1 MFNKNRNLMRKN
13 SDLNTNSINLIGAG
27 TVINGEVIS
36 NGDVRVDG
44 TVVGSVSSKGKVVIG
59 STGNVEGE
67 IVCQNAD
74 VSGKISGNISVAEI
88 LSLKAT
94 ANVIGDIIA
103 SKLSIEPGANFM
115 GSCSMGGTIKNILNA
130 DKQEREKTEKIAG
143 LR

>member
-1 MFNKNRNLMRKN
+1 MFNKNRNLMGKN

-36 NGDVRVDG
+36 NGDIRVDG
-44 TVVGSVSSKGKVVIG
+44 TVTGSVSSKGKVVIG

-94 ANVIGDIIA
+94 ANLIGDIIA

-115 GSCSMGGTIKNILNA
+115 GSCSMGGMVKNILNA
-130 DKQEREKTEKIAG
+130 DK
-143 LR
+143 

>member
-1 MFNKNRNLMRKN
+1 MFNKNGNLMRKN

-36 NGDVRVDG
+36 NGDLRVDG

-59 STGNVEGE
+59 NTGNVEGE

-94 ANVIGDIIA
+94 ASVIGDIIA

>member
-1 MFNKNRNLMRKN
+1 MFNKNRNLMGKN
-13 SDLNTNSINLIGAG
+13 SDPNTSSINLIGAG
-27 TVINGEVIS
+27 TIINGEVIS
-36 NGDVRVDG
+36 NGDIRVDG

-59 STGNVEGE
+59 STGNVDGE

-94 ANVIGDIIA
+94 ANLIGDIIA

-115 GSCSMGGTIKNILNA
+115 GSCSMGGMVKNIVNA
-130 DKQEREKTEKIAG
+130 DKQEREKAEKIA
-143 LR
+143 

>member
-1 MFNKNRNLMRKN
+1 MFNKNRNMMGKN
-13 SDLNTNSINLIGAG
+13 SDSSSSSINLIGAG
-27 TVINGEVIS
+27 TIINGEVIS
-36 NGDVRVDG
+36 NGDIRVDG

-94 ANVIGDIIA
+94 ANLIGDIIA

-115 GSCSMGGTIKNILNA
+115 GSCSMGGMVKNIVNA
-130 DKQEREKTEKIAG
+130 DKQEREKAEKIA
-143 LR
+143 

>member
-1 MFNKNRNLMRKN
+1 MFNKNRNLMGKN
-13 SDLNTNSINLIGAG
+13 SDLNTSSINLIGAG
-27 TVINGEVIS
+27 TVINGEIIS

-94 ANVIGDIIA
+94 ANLIGDIAA

-115 GSCSMGGTIKNILNA
+115 GSCTMGGMVKNIINA
-130 DKQEREKTEKIAG
+130 DKKEREKVEKIA
-143 LR
+143 

>member
-1 MFNKNRNLMRKN
+1 MFNKNRNLMGKN
-13 SDLNTNSINLIGAG
+13 SDPTTSSINLIGAG

-36 NGDVRVDG
+36 NGDIRVDG
-44 TVVGSVSSKGKVVIG
+44 TVIGSVSSKGKVVIG

-94 ANVIGDIIA
+94 ANLIGDIIA

-115 GSCSMGGTIKNILNA
+115 GSCSMGGMVKNIVNA
-130 DKQEREKTEKIAG
+130 DKQEREKAEKIA
-143 LR
+143 

>member
-1 MFNKNRNLMRKN
+1 MFNKNRNLMGKN
-13 SDLNTNSINLIGAG
+13 SDLNTSSINLIGAG

-59 STGNVEGE
+59 STGNVEGQ

-94 ANVIGDIIA
+94 ANLIGDIIA

-115 GSCSMGGTIKNILNA
+115 GSCSMGGTIKNMLNA
-130 DKQEREKTEKIAG
+130 DKQEREKAEKIA
-143 LR
+143 

>member
-1 MFNKNRNLMRKN
+1 MFNKNRNMMGKN
-13 SDLNTNSINLIGAG
+13 SDSSSSSINLIGTG
-27 TVINGEVIS
+27 TIINGEVIS
-36 NGDVRVDG
+36 NGDIRVDG

-94 ANVIGDIIA
+94 ANLIGDIIA

-115 GSCSMGGTIKNILNA
+115 GSCSMGGMVKNIVNA
-130 DKQEREKTEKIAG
+130 DKQEREKAEKIA
-143 LR
+143 

>member
-1 MFNKNRNLMRKN
+1 MFNKNRNLMGKN
-13 SDLNTNSINLIGAG
+13 SDLNTSSINLIGAG
-27 TVINGEVIS
+27 TVINGEIIS

-94 ANVIGDIIA
+94 ANLVGDIMA

-115 GSCSMGGTIKNILNA
+115 GSCSMGGMVKNILNA
-130 DKQEREKTEKIAG
+130 DKQEREKAEKIA
-143 LR
+143 

>member
-59 STGNVEGE
+59 NTGNVEGE